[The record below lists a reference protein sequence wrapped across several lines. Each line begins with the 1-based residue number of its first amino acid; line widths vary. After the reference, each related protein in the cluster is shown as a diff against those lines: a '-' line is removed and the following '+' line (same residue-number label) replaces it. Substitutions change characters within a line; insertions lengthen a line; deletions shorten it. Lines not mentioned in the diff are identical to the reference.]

1 MKCSLILDYRLND
14 SALQVCIYQSTTPQ
28 QICVSEYLS
37 EFDGDLSLSLDCA
50 YNMDINTMTTAES
63 MPGYK
68 LQPRFVLLYLIY
80 IIIYI
85 VLCINI
91 SYSVDSGWDNPF
103 RPDGELSR
111 EADEIVKLISGISIY
126 LSCF

>member
-37 EFDGDLSLSLDCA
+37 EFDGDLSLSLDCS

-68 LQPRFVLLYLIY
+68 LQPRFVLYLIY

-91 SYSVDSGWDNPF
+91 YYSVDSGWDNPF

-111 EADEIVKLISGISIY
+111 EADEIVKLISGISID

>member
-85 VLCINI
+85 
-91 SYSVDSGWDNPF
+91 
-103 RPDGELSR
+103 
-111 EADEIVKLISGISIY
+111 
-126 LSCF
+126 